1 MVGQVQHGESG
12 NRGRSVRLIAPKANN
27 WLVPEAG
34 PVLFFLKESSM
45 DMGLAGKV
53 VIVTGGAAGI
63 GGAITELLAA
73 EGAVPVIFARRAPD
87 ADWLARLGPSA
98 GWVEVELSDDD
109 QCRAAV
115 EKTRTRFGAVYGLV
129 NNAGVNDGV
138 GIEAGPAAFRAS
150 LDLNLIHYYTLVHLL
165 ADDLKAATGAVVN
178 ISSKTAVTGQ
188 GNTSA
193 YVAAKAAQLGLT
205 REWAAAFAPHG
216 VRVNAVIP
224 AEVMTPLYSRWIET
238 FDDPAAKLAEIAAR
252 IPLGQRMT
260 DAAEIAA
267 MVVFALSDKARHL
280 TGQWLFV
287 DGGYTHLDRA
297 LAGVGK

>member
-1 MVGQVQHGESG
+1 
-12 NRGRSVRLIAPKANN
+12 
-27 WLVPEAG
+27 
-34 PVLFFLKESSM
+34 M
-45 DMGLAGKV
+45 DMGLKGKV
-53 VIVTGGAAGI
+53 IIVTGGAAGI
-63 GGAITELLAA
+63 GGAISELLAA

-87 ADWLARLGPSA
+87 ADWLAALGPYA
-98 GWVEVELSDDD
+98 GWVQVELSDDA
-109 QCRAAV
+109 QCGAAV
-115 EKTRTRFGAVYGLV
+115 AEARARFGPVYGLV

-138 GIEAGPAAFRAS
+138 GIDAGPEAFRAS

-165 ADDLKAATGAVVN
+165 ADDIKAASGAIVN

-224 AEVMTPLYSRWIET
+224 AEVMTPLYARWIET
-238 FDDPAAKLAEIAAR
+238 FDDPAAKLADITAR

-260 DAAEIAA
+260 EAAEIAA
-267 MVVFALSDKARHL
+267 MVVFALSGRARHV

-297 LAGVGK
+297 LAGVGA

>member
-1 MVGQVQHGESG
+1 MELGV
-12 NRGRSVRLIAPKANN
+12 K
-27 WLVPEAG
+27 
-34 PVLFFLKESSM
+34 
-45 DMGLAGKV
+45 GKV

-63 GGAITELLAA
+63 GGAISELLAA
-73 EGAVPVIFARRAPD
+73 EGAVPVIFARRAPE
-87 ADWLARLGPSA
+87 ASWLAALGPDA
-98 GWVEVELSDDD
+98 GWVQVELSDDD

-115 EKTRTRFGAVYGLV
+115 DEARKRFGEIYGLV

-150 LDLNLIHYYTLVHLL
+150 LDRNLIHYYTLVHLL
-165 ADDLKAATGAVVN
+165 AEDLKSQAGAIVN

-224 AEVMTPLYSRWIET
+224 AEVMTPLYARWIET
-238 FDDPAAKLAEIAAR
+238 FEDPAAKLAEITAR

-260 DAAEIAA
+260 EASEIAS
-267 MVVFALSDKARHL
+267 MVVFALSDRARHL

-297 LAGVGK
+297 LAGVGQ